1 LVRRTLT
8 RRDFLKVAGT
18 GAAGTVLLGGLG
30 GQPFFLVADCYDP
43 YEPCI
48 VATDPGRVKK
58 MFEEYV
64 LADAGDLCLPYQQ
77 KAEVTCRH
85 YPRVRT
91 DARRE
96 QMVEPASG
104 LFPCHGPRRQTQNL
118 ERG

>member
-1 LVRRTLT
+1 
-8 RRDFLKVAGT
+8 
-18 GAAGTVLLGGLG
+18 
-30 GQPFFLVADCYDP
+30 
-43 YEPCI
+43 
-48 VATDPGRVKK
+48 